1 MTVNLRACWK
11 LLVVLAAVLVMGVVS
26 CLLISKVHERKEFVG
41 NIDEASGYRCRFS
54 LASSWRVTGRNIAL
68 SLGVLDNATFKPARS
83 PIREWIDRVL
93 LHRQT
98 AIQPLIGLR
107 AVTKDT
113 ASWSDFTYQA
123 GYPELWLG
131 PREHILTRRRLWIDN
146 CPATVVSFELARS
159 HPHTL
164 LSVAVPDHSVV
175 FMIRDGNLK
184 SEDLNREMQAI
195 ISSFHIEKVAAGAGG
210 KR

>member
-1 MTVNLRACWK
+1 MSKRLRWK
-11 LLVVLAAVLVMGVVS
+11 SVIAFAVILVVSVIAL
-26 CLLISKVHERKEFVG
+26 CLLASKTPERKGFVG
-41 NIDEASGYRCRFS
+41 NMEPESGYRCRFTLS
-54 LASSWRVTGRNIAL
+54 SSWRVTGRDIAL
-68 SLGVLDNATFKPARS
+68 SPGVLDNATFKPARS

-98 AIQPLIGLR
+98 AIQPMIGLR

-113 ASWSDFTYQA
+113 ASWSDFKYQA

-195 ISSFHIEKVAAGAGG
+195 ISSFHIEKVAVGAGV